1 MNDMKNIL
9 FIYPDLSI
17 GGSTTSLLAL
27 LSELDYSRYNVDIV
41 FLTPVSDVDKLKL
54 PPQVNV
60 LPPAQQYELTSTK
73 ARIVKIIKGVFTG
86 KVFRMLYWYAVKYR
100 KISPIYKT
108 TMVNQTLAQINA
120 DMSVELGKKYDVAIA
135 FLELWATP
143 YLIKKV
149 KADKKIAFM
158 HINYTGSHFAIELD
172 KEIYDKADRIMCVSQ
187 ECVDAFLSVY
197 PQGKDRTGYLENLI
211 DANAIRKKAQSQADE
226 IFAQY
231 TGFKIVT
238 VGRIQMYTKGLDR
251 IINSVAQLKEKDL
264 DFRWYII
271 GDGNDMAACKEM
283 AEKAGTGDN
292 LVFLGAKENP
302 HPYISGADL
311 FVLPSRHEGKP
322 MVVTEAQILATPV
335 LVTEYASARTQV
347 NDGVDGTVIPNEESV
362 LAQAI
367 INLYSDKE
375 RLTEY
380 KENLK
385 AKSFSNREKLEKFYN
400 IIN

>member
-1 MNDMKNIL
+1 MKNIL

-73 ARIVKIIKGVFTG
+73 ARIVKIIKGLFTG

-120 DMSVELGKKYDVAIA
+120 DMSVSLDKHYDTAVA
-135 FLELWATP
+135 FLELWPTP

-149 KADKKIAFM
+149 KAQKKIAFM

-172 KEIYDKADRIMCVSQ
+172 RQMYNQTDKIICVSS
-187 ECVDAFLSVY
+187 ECVESFLSVY
-197 PQGKDRTGYLENLI
+197 PEGKDKTDYIENLI
-211 DANAIRKKAQSQADE
+211 DAQAIRRKAAAETDKVFSDYE
-226 IFAQY
+226 
-231 TGFKIVT
+231 GFKIVT

-251 IINSVAQLKEKDL
+251 IIHSIKKLKAEGV

-271 GDGNDMAACKEM
+271 GDGVDMTQCVKSAKKEN
-283 AEKAGTGDN
+283 TGEN
-292 LVFLGAKENP
+292 LVFLGSKENP
-302 HPYISGADL
+302 YPYIKGADL

-347 NDGVDGTVIPNEESV
+347 NDGVDGTVIPNEEGV

-375 RLTEY
+375 RLAEY

>member
-1 MNDMKNIL
+1 MKNIL

-27 LSELDYSRYNVDIV
+27 LKEIDYSQYNVDAV
-41 FLTPVSDVDKLKL
+41 FLTPLSDEDKSKL
-54 PPQVNV
+54 PPQVHI
-60 LPPAQQYELTSTK
+60 LPPRQKYELTTTK
-73 ARIVKIIKGVFTG
+73 ARIMKIVNGVFTG
-86 KVFRMLYWYAVKYR
+86 RIFKMLYWYAVKYR
-100 KISPIYKT
+100 KQSPIYKT

-120 DMSVELGKKYDVAIA
+120 DMSVSLDKHYDTAVA
-135 FLELWATP
+135 FLELWPTP

-187 ECVDAFLSVY
+187 ECVEAFLLVY

-226 IFAQY
+226 IFSQY

-302 HPYISGADL
+302 HPYIAGADL

-322 MVVTEAQILATPV
+322 MAVTEAQILATPV
-335 LVTEYASARTQV
+335 LVTKYASAGAQV
-347 NDGVDGTVIPNEESV
+347 NDGVDGMVIPNEEDV
-362 LAQAI
+362 LATAVEKLYTDRRLLEKYK
-367 INLYSDKE
+367 INLKE
-375 RLTEY
+375 
-380 KENLK
+380 KV
-385 AKSFSNREKLEKFYN
+385 FSNAEKLEEFYR
-400 IIN
+400 IID